1 MAQQGRDISSIFQN
15 IVPNIWQNEPMFV
28 KRFVNFLLLAACAL
42 FAVPALAAPL
52 PVISDARVGQHPDT
66 TRLVFELDRSVPYK
80 IFTLADPFRIVIDFP
95 EVSWRVPAKRMTASV
110 GLVSRFRFGLFQ
122 PGNSRV
128 VVDVTA
134 PSAVTK
140 HFILPPKGKKPRRF
154 VVDLKT
160 VPRQAFFDGARSVQ
174 SKNWAKRKRPSKSAV
189 TPARPKKSG
198 DRRRVIVLDPGHGGV
213 DPGTVG
219 VTGSYEKHITLAV
232 AKAAKRVLEASGR
245 YRVVLTR
252 KRDLYVRLRDRFEIA
267 HNNNAEMFISLHA
280 DSIGSKKIRGG
291 SIYTLSDKASDKEA
305 EDLANKEN
313 KSDIIAG
320 ADLTGY
326 ASEVSRVLIDLAQND
341 TNRESWHLAKMLVGE
356 LKKNIKLLRTS
367 HRYAGFAVLKSPNV
381 PSALIELG
389 YLSNRIDEKNLKSP
403 KYRNGI
409 GRAILRAAD
418 RYFARKELNNRS

>member
-1 MAQQGRDISSIFQN
+1 MNVR
-15 IVPNIWQNEPMFV
+15 
-28 KRFVNFLLLAACAL
+28 RFVITLLYAA
-42 FAVPALAAPL
+42 AVAATAPVMADRL
-52 PVISDARVGQHPDT
+52 PVISGVRVGLHPNA
-66 TRLVFELDRSVPYK
+66 TRLVFELDRNVPYK

-95 EVSWRVPAKRMTASV
+95 EVSWRVSAARMRASV
-110 GLVSRFRFGLFQ
+110 GLVSGFRFGLFQ

-128 VVDVTA
+128 VVDVNA
-134 PSAVTK
+134 ASAVAR

-154 VVDLKT
+154 VVDLKPIT
-160 VPRQAFFDGARSVQ
+160 RKAFFAGSRTFQ
-174 SKNWAKRKRPSKSAV
+174 SKGWAKRIRPSISAAAPPKSKSA
-189 TPARPKKSG
+189 G
-198 DRRRVIVLDPGHGGV
+198 DSRHVIVLDPGHGGV

-252 KRDLYVRLRDRFEIA
+252 TRDVYVRLRDRFEIA
-267 HNNNAEMFISLHA
+267 HNSKAEMFVSLHA
-280 DSIGSKKIRGG
+280 DSIGSRNIGGG

-356 LKKNIKLLRTS
+356 LRKNIKLLRTS

-389 YLSNRIDEKNLKSP
+389 YLSNRTDEKNLKSP
-403 KYRNGI
+403 NYRNGI
-409 GRAILRAAD
+409 GRALMRAAD
-418 RYFARKELNNRS
+418 RYFARKERNNRS

>member
-1 MAQQGRDISSIFQN
+1 MRIRH
-15 IVPNIWQNEPMFV
+15 FV
-28 KRFVNFLLLAACAL
+28 ALYLLVATVWA
-42 FAVPALAAPL
+42 AAPAMAERL
-52 PVISDARVGQHPDT
+52 PVISGARVGVHPES
-66 TRLVFELDRSVPYK
+66 TRLVFEMDRAVPYK

-95 EVSWRVPAKRMTASV
+95 KVSWRVSEARMRTAA

-128 VVDVTA
+128 VVDVKA
-134 PSAVTK
+134 PAIVTK
-140 HFILPPKGKKPRRF
+140 HFILPPKGGEPRRF
-154 VVDLKT
+154 VVDLKPVT
-160 VPRQAFFDGARSVQ
+160 RDAFIAGARSAQ
-174 SKNWAKRKRPSKSAV
+174 SKNWTKQKRPASVSGATPKPERKR
-189 TPARPKKSG
+189 SG

-232 AKAAKRVLEASGR
+232 AKVAKNVLEASGR

-252 KRDLYVRLRDRFEIA
+252 TRDVYVRLRDRFEIA
-267 HNNNAEMFISLHA
+267 HNNKAEMFISLHA
-280 DSIGSKKIRGG
+280 DSIGSRKIRGG

-356 LKKNIKLLRTS
+356 LKKKIKLLRTS

-381 PSALIELG
+381 PSALVELG
-389 YLSNRIDEKNLKSP
+389 YLSNRTDEKNLKSP
-403 KYRNGI
+403 RYRKGI
-409 GRAILRAAD
+409 GQALLRAAD

>member
-1 MAQQGRDISSIFQN
+1 MRIRH
-15 IVPNIWQNEPMFV
+15 FV
-28 KRFVNFLLLAACAL
+28 ALYLLVATVWA
-42 FAVPALAAPL
+42 AAPAMAERL
-52 PVISDARVGQHPDT
+52 PVISGARVGVHPES
-66 TRLVFELDRSVPYK
+66 TRLVFEMDRAVPYK

-95 EVSWRVPAKRMTASV
+95 EVSWRVSEARMRTAA

-128 VVDVTA
+128 VVHVKA
-134 PSAVTK
+134 PAMVTK
-140 HFILPPKGKKPRRF
+140 HFILPPKGSKPRRF
-154 VVDLKT
+154 VVDLNPVT
-160 VPRQAFFDGARSVQ
+160 RDAFFAGARSAQ
-174 SKNWAKRKRPSKSAV
+174 SKNWTKQKRPASVSGA
-189 TPARPKKSG
+189 TPKPKPKRSG

-232 AKAAKRVLEASGR
+232 AKAAKKVLEASGR

-252 KRDLYVRLRDRFEIA
+252 TRDVYVRLRDRFEIA
-267 HNNNAEMFISLHA
+267 HNNKAEMFISLHA
-280 DSIGSKKIRGG
+280 DSIGSRKIRGG

-356 LKKNIKLLRTS
+356 LKKKIKLLRTS

-389 YLSNRIDEKNLKSP
+389 YLSNRTDEKNLKSP
-403 KYRNGI
+403 RYRKGI
-409 GRAILRAAD
+409 GQALLRAAD

>member
-1 MAQQGRDISSIFQN
+1 MRIRH
-15 IVPNIWQNEPMFV
+15 FV
-28 KRFVNFLLLAACAL
+28 ALYLLVATVWA
-42 FAVPALAAPL
+42 AAPAMAERL
-52 PVISDARVGQHPDT
+52 PVISGARVGVHPES
-66 TRLVFELDRSVPYK
+66 TRLVFEMDRAVPYK

-95 EVSWRVPAKRMTASV
+95 EVFWRVSEARMRTAA

-128 VVDVTA
+128 VVDVKA
-134 PSAVTK
+134 PATVTK
-140 HFILPPKGKKPRRF
+140 HFILPPKGSKPRRF
-154 VVDLKT
+154 VVDLKPVT
-160 VPRQAFFDGARSVQ
+160 RDAFFAGARSAQ
-174 SKNWAKRKRPSKSAV
+174 SKNWSKQKRPASVSGA
-189 TPARPKKSG
+189 TPKPKPKRSG

-232 AKAAKRVLEASGR
+232 AKAAKKVLEASGR

-252 KRDLYVRLRDRFEIA
+252 TRDVYVRLRDRFEIA
-267 HNNNAEMFISLHA
+267 HNNKAEMFISLHA
-280 DSIGSKKIRGG
+280 DSIGSRKIRGG

-356 LKKNIKLLRTS
+356 LKKKIKLLRTS

-389 YLSNRIDEKNLKSP
+389 YLSNRTDEKNLKSP
-403 KYRNGI
+403 RYRKGI
-409 GRAILRAAD
+409 GQALLRAAD

>member
-1 MAQQGRDISSIFQN
+1 MRIRH
-15 IVPNIWQNEPMFV
+15 FV
-28 KRFVNFLLLAACAL
+28 ALYLLVATVWA
-42 FAVPALAAPL
+42 AAPAMAERL
-52 PVISDARVGQHPDT
+52 PVISGARVGVHPES
-66 TRLVFELDRSVPYK
+66 TRLVFEMARAVPYK

-95 EVSWRVPAKRMTASV
+95 EVFWRVSEARMRTAA

-128 VVDVTA
+128 VVDVKA
-134 PSAVTK
+134 PATVTK
-140 HFILPPKGKKPRRF
+140 HFILPPKGSKPRRF
-154 VVDLKT
+154 VVDLKPVT
-160 VPRQAFFDGARSVQ
+160 RDAFFAGARSAQ
-174 SKNWAKRKRPSKSAV
+174 SKNWSKQKRPASVSGA
-189 TPARPKKSG
+189 TPKPKPKRSG

-232 AKAAKRVLEASGR
+232 AKAAKKVLEASGR

-252 KRDLYVRLRDRFEIA
+252 TRDVYVRLRDRFEIA
-267 HNNNAEMFISLHA
+267 HNNKAEMFISLHA
-280 DSIGSKKIRGG
+280 DSIGSRKIRGG

-356 LKKNIKLLRTS
+356 LKKKIKLLRTS

-389 YLSNRIDEKNLKSP
+389 YLSNRTDEKNLKSP
-403 KYRNGI
+403 RYRKGI
-409 GRAILRAAD
+409 GQALLRAAD

>member
-1 MAQQGRDISSIFQN
+1 MRIRHFVILSVLAV
-15 IVPNIWQNEPMFV
+15 IVSVVP
-28 KRFVNFLLLAACAL
+28 
-42 FAVPALAAPL
+42 PALAERL
-52 PVISDARVGQHPDT
+52 PVISGARVGVHPEQ
-66 TRLVFELDRSVPYK
+66 TRLVFEMDRAVPYK

-95 EVSWRVPAKRMTASV
+95 EVSWRVSEVRMRASA

-134 PSAVTK
+134 PAAVTK
-140 HFILPPKGKKPRRF
+140 HFILPPKGNKPRRF
-154 VVDLKT
+154 VVDLKPVT
-160 VPRQAFFDGARSVQ
+160 RDAFFAGARSAQ
-174 SKNWAKRKRPSKSAV
+174 SKSWAKRKRPAQ
-189 TPARPKKSG
+189 AAERPPKPQRSG

-232 AKAAKRVLEASGR
+232 AKAAKKVMEASGR

-252 KRDLYVRLRDRFEIA
+252 TRDVYVRLRDRFEIA
-267 HNNNAEMFISLHA
+267 HNNKAEMFISLHA
-280 DSIGSKKIRGG
+280 DSIGSRKIRGG
-291 SIYTLSDKASDKEA
+291 SIYTLSDRASDKEA
-305 EDLANKEN
+305 EDLAKKEN

-320 ADLTGY
+320 ADLSGY

-389 YLSNRIDEKNLKSP
+389 YLSNRTDEKNLKSP
-403 KYRNGI
+403 RYRKGI
-409 GRAILRAAD
+409 GQALLRAAD
-418 RYFARKELNNRS
+418 RYFARKALNNRS